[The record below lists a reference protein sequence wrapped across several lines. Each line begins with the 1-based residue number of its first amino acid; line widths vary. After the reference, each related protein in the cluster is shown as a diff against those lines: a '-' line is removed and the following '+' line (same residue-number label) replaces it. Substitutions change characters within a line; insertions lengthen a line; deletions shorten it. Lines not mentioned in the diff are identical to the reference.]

1 LVFNFDN
8 ATPTLTQG
16 LSTPIDQTSNVVT
29 AHFSSPTDFPSKP
42 SFSVQNLN
50 SLAAISTVINS
61 AKFSGL
67 FLWPSTINRDHLDI
81 TFSQN
86 LTSISFVFKT
96 AELHDPGPGGTGSP
110 IRLTAYMNS
119 LSTPV
124 GNPITVNGI
133 ETPYDNYPEGTL
145 TFNSN
150 GQPFNIVEIDL
161 PYISAGGATGF
172 IIDNI
177 IVTTA

>member
-1 LVFNFDN
+1 M
-8 ATPTLTQG
+8 
-16 LSTPIDQTSNVVT
+16 
-29 AHFSSPTDFPSKP
+29 
-42 SFSVQNLN
+42 
-50 SLAAISTVINS
+50 INS

-67 FLWPSTINRDHLDI
+67 FLWPSTINRDRLDI
-81 TFSQN
+81 TFSQSI
-86 LTSISFVFKT
+86 TSISFVFKT

-124 GNPITVNGI
+124 GSPITVNGV
-133 ETPYDNYPEGTL
+133 ETPYDNYPEGTM

-150 GQPFNIVEIDL
+150 GQPFNLVEIDL
-161 PYISAGGATGF
+161 PYISAEGATGF

-177 IVTTA
+177 SVITV